1 MVINTKK
8 WWNLDLECKH
18 DFEASMKRIY
28 AWYEGEIVDRVPIR
42 FSAHNSFVKENKYN
56 KNWKS
61 LKERWYD
68 AEYQIESFMESLKGI
83 KLLGETFPV
92 YWPNVGPNF
101 FAALYGSNLEFR
113 EITSYAEPC
122 IEEWEDIKNLELN
135 LESEYFKKIEELTKY
150 ALERCPGKFMVG
162 YTDLHPSLDCVA
174 AWRETQKV
182 LFDLYDNPDE
192 VKQVTEIALRDFQK
206 VYDHFDT
213 MLKAKNQLSVT
224 WMGIPSFGKM
234 HIPSCD
240 FSAMISPNQFE
251 EFYLPSLKKEVKPMS
266 HNIFH
271 LDGRGVA
278 RHIDMILQVPEIQ
291 AIQWVQGVN
300 EDNAIM
306 QWVPLIK
313 KIQAAGKSVVVEIQ
327 KTELEEFIGAVKPEG
342 IMLCINSNENEEQ
355 KRILNRIEK
364 W

>member
-1 MVINTKK
+1 MNMNTKS
-8 WWNLDLECKH
+8 WWNLDLECKP

-28 AWYEGEIVDRVPIR
+28 AWYEGEIVDRVPVR
-42 FSAHNSFVKENKYN
+42 FSAHNAFVRKKQYD

-92 YWPNVGPNF
+92 YWPNIGPNF
-101 FAALYGSNLEFR
+101 FAALYGSNLEFG
-113 EITSYAEPC
+113 EITSWAEPC
-122 IEEWEDIKNLELN
+122 IEEWKDINNLKLN
-135 LESEYFKKIEELTKY
+135 LESEYFKKIEQLTKY
-150 ALERCPGKFMVG
+150 ALEKCQNKFMVG
-162 YTDLHPSLDCVA
+162 YTDLHPGMDCVS
-174 AWRETQKV
+174 AWRDTQKL

-192 VKQVTEIALRDFQK
+192 VKLATKISMKDFQST
-206 VYDHFDT
+206 YDHFDS
-213 MLKAKNQLSVT
+213 MLKEKNQLSVT

-251 EFYLPSLKKEVKPMS
+251 EFCLPMLQKEVKPMT

-278 RHIDMILQVPEIQ
+278 KHIDLILQVPEIQ

-300 EDNAIM
+300 EDKAIM
-306 QWVPLIK
+306 RWIPLIK
-313 KIQAAGKSVVVEIQ
+313 KIQGSGKSVVVEVD
-327 KTELEEFIGAVKPEG
+327 KTELDEFIRAVNPEG
-342 IMLCINSNENEEQ
+342 ILLCIDSNGEDEQ
-355 KRILNRIEK
+355 RKILNRIER